1 MPADTIPAR
10 LFRNAAFMP
19 GRPGYHEK
27 VAGSYHSVD
36 WQGYAAGVRQAGR
49 ALVALGFSPGQH
61 AAILGFNRPEW
72 VITYLAAMAAG
83 GAAAGIYI
91 TSSAD
96 EVAYILNHSE
106 APVAVV
112 ENEDQLQKVLA
123 RRQDLPAL
131 RWVVTMRG
139 APAQGDPMVLTWEE
153 FLAKGEG
160 VTDAELD
167 ATLGARSGGDPATLI
182 YTSGTTGLPKGVVL
196 THDNL
201 TWTADQARG
210 VFSLAPDDVLVS
222 YLPLSHVAEQMYA
235 VHVAITFGYS
245 VAFAESIEALRTN
258 IVEIR
263 PTLFFGVPRV
273 WDKFVAGVTE
283 KLASVHGVRAG
294 LARWAMGAARRAVA
308 AHNEGRDPG
317 FLLRLQYGL
326 ARRVFHHRVKAALGF
341 DRCHFAA
348 SGAAPAD
355 PASLEF
361 LSGLDLPVR
370 EVYGLSETSGP
381 ATWNRPGRTRFGT
394 VGPAYPGVEVRLAD
408 DGEILVRGGN
418 VFARYHHDPEAT
430 AAAFC
435 DGWLATGD
443 LGTLDEDGFLSVVGR
458 KKELIV
464 TAGGK
469 NVAPA
474 PMETALKQHPLVGEA
489 MVIGDRRPYLS
500 ALISLDPE
508 AGEVF
513 RVAEDIDGP
522 LHEAAAVLAQVT
534 QAVEKANARVAR
546 AEQIKRFRV
555 LERPLDIEHGELT
568 GTLKVKRAAVDEHF
582 SAEIEAMYRD

>member
-1 MPADTIPAR
+1 
-10 LFRNAAFMP
+10 
-19 GRPGYHEK
+19 
-27 VAGSYHSVD
+27 
-36 WQGYAAGVRQAGR
+36 
-49 ALVALGFSPGQH
+49 
-61 AAILGFNRPEW
+61 
-72 VITYLAAMAAG
+72 
-83 GAAAGIYI
+83 
-91 TSSAD
+91 
-96 EVAYILNHSE
+96 
-106 APVAVV
+106 
-112 ENEDQLQKVLA
+112 
-123 RRQDLPAL
+123 
-131 RWVVTMRG
+131 
-139 APAQGDPMVLTWEE
+139 MVLTWEE
-153 FLAKGEG
+153 FLAKGEA
-160 VTDAELD
+160 VADAELD
-167 ATLGARSGGDPATLI
+167 ARLRARSGGDPATLI

-201 TWTADQARG
+201 TWTADQAQG
-210 VFSLAPDDVLVS
+210 VFSLSPDDVLVS

-258 IVEIR
+258 IAEVR

-273 WDKFVAGVTE
+273 WDKFVAGVKE
-283 KLASVHGVRAG
+283 RLASVHGARAG
-294 LARWAMGAARRAVA
+294 LARWAMGVARRAVA
-308 AHNEGRDPG
+308 EANEGRDPG
-317 FLLRLQYGL
+317 FALRLQYGL
-326 ARRVFHHRVKAALGF
+326 ARRVFHHRVKAALGL

-361 LSGLDLPVR
+361 LAGLDLPVR

-381 ATWNRPGRTRFGT
+381 ATWNRPGLTRFGT
-394 VGPAYPGVEVRLAD
+394 VGPAYPGVEVRLD
-408 DGEILVRGGN
+408 EDGEILVKGGN
-418 VFARYHHDPEAT
+418 VFARYHRDPEAT
-430 AAAFC
+430 AAAFR
-435 DGWLATGD
+435 DGWFATGD

-474 PMETALKQHPLVGEA
+474 PMETALKRHPLIGEA

-508 AGEVF
+508 AGEAF
-513 RVAEDIDGP
+513 RAAENIEGP
-522 LHEAAAVLAQVT
+522 LHASAAVLAQVA
-534 QAVEKANARVAR
+534 QAVEKANARVSR

-568 GTLKVKRAAVDEHF
+568 GTLKVKRTAVEEHF